1 MEQIYERHLR
11 EMNPE
16 RSLMRNIGMG
26 TSSCGRIPPSE
37 SILQQLDE
45 QLKRLEAAVLS
56 LDERLKPLDCTLPQ
70 PESAAASPKVEPGY
84 DTSSRFMNALE
95 DRAHQIGRLADRLS
109 QIDARTEL

>member
-1 MEQIYERHLR
+1 MDQIT
-11 EMNPE
+11 E

-26 TSSCGRIPPSE
+26 ASSGGRIPPAD

-45 QLKRLEAAVLS
+45 QLKRLESAVLS
-56 LDERLKPLDCTLPQ
+56 MDERLKPLDCTRPQ
-70 PESAAASPKVEPGY
+70 PENAASPPKAEQGY

-95 DRAHQIGRLADRLS
+95 DRARQIGRLADRLS

>member
-1 MEQIYERHLR
+1 MDQIT
-11 EMNPE
+11 E

-26 TSSCGRIPPSE
+26 ASSGGRIPPSD

-56 LDERLKPLDCTLPQ
+56 LDERLKPLDCTRPQ
-70 PESAAASPKVEPGY
+70 PENAASPPKAEQGY

-95 DRAHQIGRLADRLS
+95 DRARQIGRLADRLS

>member
-1 MEQIYERHLR
+1 MDQIT
-11 EMNPE
+11 E

-26 TSSCGRIPPSE
+26 ASSGGRIPPAD

-56 LDERLKPLDCTLPQ
+56 LDERLKPLDCTRPQ
-70 PESAAASPKVEPGY
+70 PENSASPPKAEQGY

-95 DRAHQIGRLADRLS
+95 DRARQIGRLADRLS

>member
-1 MEQIYERHLR
+1 MDQIYEQHLR
-11 EMNPE
+11 EMTTE

-26 TSSCGRIPPSE
+26 ASSGGRIPPSD

-56 LDERLKPLDCTLPQ
+56 LDERLKPLDCTRPQ
-70 PESAAASPKVEPGY
+70 PENAASPPKAEQGY

-95 DRAHQIGRLADRLS
+95 DRARQIGRLADRLS
-109 QIDARTEL
+109 QIYARTEL